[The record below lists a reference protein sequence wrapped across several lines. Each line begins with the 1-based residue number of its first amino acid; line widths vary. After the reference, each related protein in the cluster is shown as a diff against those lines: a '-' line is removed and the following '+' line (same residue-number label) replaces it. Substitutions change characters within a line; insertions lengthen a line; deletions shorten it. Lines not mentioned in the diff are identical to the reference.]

1 MSLLGLF
8 SQLMAI
14 VAALLLAP
22 LLSGWVNQWRGGF

>member
-22 LLSGWVNQWRGGF
+22 LLSGWVNQ